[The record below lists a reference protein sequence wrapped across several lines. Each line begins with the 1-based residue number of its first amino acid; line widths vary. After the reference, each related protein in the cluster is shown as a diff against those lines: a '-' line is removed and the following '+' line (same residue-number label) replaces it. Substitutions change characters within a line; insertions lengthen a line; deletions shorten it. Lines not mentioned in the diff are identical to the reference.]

1 MSHNGR
7 AVSADFSGQRAGLVG
22 RRSLLGR
29 GAILAGAAGVAAVA
43 FGPPQTAAAADG
55 DKLTLG
61 NGNNA
66 ESNTTGL
73 SINAPVGSAN
83 PTLELRN
90 ASGPT
95 LGLTALPADFSGALE
110 MGQIANTELGPII
123 GVDSELGLTTTFLA
137 TGIDLADLPTP
148 YPLPKPA
155 RLLDTRTSAGRVR
168 ILASSPGAFDS
179 AGRLK
184 ASAWADIEAVAVT
197 GEFET
202 PGAWINATA
211 AYPTG
216 LGFLTV
222 YPPGDYPGTSTVNYT
237 KGVSIANGAF
247 VATEIVAGRYA
258 VRVRATGTATHVVLD
273 LTGLLIKG
281 SAPEAQA
288 AVTSVP
294 RTAAARTKLTRRL
307 RSVLTERV
315 RAAVTR

>member
-1 MSHNGR
+1 MSHNGH
-7 AVSADFSGQRAGLVG
+7 AVPADSSDRRAGLLG

-29 GAILAGAAGVAAVA
+29 GAILAGAAGVATVA
-43 FGPPQTAAAADG
+43 FGAPQTAAAADG
-55 DKLTLG
+55 DNLTLG
-61 NGNNA
+61 NDNNA

-73 SINAPVGSAN
+73 SINAPVGSAS

-95 LGLTALPADFSGALE
+95 LGLTALPADFNGALE
-110 MGQIANTELGPII
+110 LGQIANTELGPII

-155 RLLDTRTSAGRVR
+155 RLLDTRTSAGRQR
-168 ILASSPGAFDS
+168 ILASSPNAFDPT
-179 AGRLK
+179 GRLK
-184 ASAWADIEAVAVT
+184 ASAWADVEAVAVT

-202 PGAWINATA
+202 PGVWINTTA
-211 AYPTG
+211 ATPIGAGY
-216 LGFLTV
+216 LTI

-258 VRVRATGTATHVVLD
+258 VRVRAAVTATHVVLD

-281 SAPEAQA
+281 SAPEAQSGVMA
-288 AVTSVP
+288 PQS
-294 RTAAARTKLTRRL
+294 TAAARKKLTRRL